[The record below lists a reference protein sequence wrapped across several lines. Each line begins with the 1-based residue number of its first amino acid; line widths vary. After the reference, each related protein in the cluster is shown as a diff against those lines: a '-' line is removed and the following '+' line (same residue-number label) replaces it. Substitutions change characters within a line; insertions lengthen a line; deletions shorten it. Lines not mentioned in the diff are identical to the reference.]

1 MGKDQEAVPEKCMHS
16 RSIWNWSGFESL
28 FRMRSSRRAFRTN
41 QVKGVIDRMNYLI
54 RKHLSAGRRVQFG
67 EFGNFRY
74 GVGSIKRRRTKISVR
89 DDQDSAYRVQPGS
102 LLRKQNRMQLND
114 ILRLSDYRFIGV
126 GRDDGKDAGEH
137 CAIFYRSDR
146 FKVLD
151 QGDFWLSEHPEKPGR
166 GWDGTC
172 CNRIC
177 TWGKFEDLKNH
188 KQFYFFNVHY
198 EYEGDVARR
207 ESSNL
212 MISRIKSIAGNQPV
226 FLTGDFNAFPT
237 EEPIRILND
246 SGFLNDSYKIT
257 KEAPFGPVC
266 TYHGYDSTIKTEE
279 RLDYI
284 WVTDSIQIDKY
295 GVLTNTLYGHTPSDH
310 FPVMVVAEF

>member
-1 MGKDQEAVPEKCMHS
+1 MKKLIIFVSLLFLAMAYGKAEDKEVLKIATF
-16 RSIWNWSGFESL
+16 NL
-28 FRMRSSRRAFRTN
+28 RMDTPSDGENAWFHRKDMVN
-41 QVKGVIDRMNYLI
+41 DLI
-54 RKHLSAGRRVQFG
+54 RFYGFDLFG
-67 EFGNFRY
+67 TQEGF
-74 GVGSIKRRRTKISVR
+74 TH
-89 DDQDSAYRVQPGS
+89 
-102 LLRKQNRMQLND
+102 QLND

-177 TWGKFEDLKNH
+177 TWGKFEDLNNH

>member
-1 MGKDQEAVPEKCMHS
+1 MKKLIIFVSLLFLAMAYGKAEDKEVLKIATF
-16 RSIWNWSGFESL
+16 NL
-28 FRMRSSRRAFRTN
+28 RMDTPSDGENAWFHRKDMVN
-41 QVKGVIDRMNYLI
+41 DLI
-54 RKHLSAGRRVQFG
+54 RFYGFDLFG
-67 EFGNFRY
+67 TQEGF
-74 GVGSIKRRRTKISVR
+74 TH
-89 DDQDSAYRVQPGS
+89 
-102 LLRKQNRMQLND
+102 QLND

-266 TYHGYDSTIKTEE
+266 TYHGYDSTITTEE

>member
-1 MGKDQEAVPEKCMHS
+1 MKKLIIFVSLLFLAMAYGKAEDKEVLKIATF
-16 RSIWNWSGFESL
+16 NL
-28 FRMRSSRRAFRTN
+28 RMDTPSDGENAWFHRKDMVN
-41 QVKGVIDRMNYLI
+41 DLI
-54 RKHLSAGRRVQFG
+54 RFYGFDLFG
-67 EFGNFRY
+67 TQEGF
-74 GVGSIKRRRTKISVR
+74 TH
-89 DDQDSAYRVQPGS
+89 
-102 LLRKQNRMQLND
+102 QLND

-166 GWDGTC
+166 CWDGTC

>member
-1 MGKDQEAVPEKCMHS
+1 MKKLIIFVSLLFLAMAYGKAEDKEVLKIATF
-16 RSIWNWSGFESL
+16 NL
-28 FRMRSSRRAFRTN
+28 RMDTPSDGENAWLHRKDMVN
-41 QVKGVIDRMNYLI
+41 DLI
-54 RKHLSAGRRVQFG
+54 RFYGFDLFG
-67 EFGNFRY
+67 TQEGF
-74 GVGSIKRRRTKISVR
+74 TH
-89 DDQDSAYRVQPGS
+89 
-102 LLRKQNRMQLND
+102 QLND
-114 ILRLSDYRFIGV
+114 ILRLSDYQFIGV

-257 KEAPFGPVC
+257 KEVPFGPVC
-266 TYHGYDSTIKTEE
+266 TYHGYDSTVKTEE

>member
-1 MGKDQEAVPEKCMHS
+1 MKKLIIFVSLLFLAMAYGKAEDKEVLKIATF
-16 RSIWNWSGFESL
+16 NL
-28 FRMRSSRRAFRTN
+28 RMDTPSDGENAWFHRKDMVN
-41 QVKGVIDRMNYLI
+41 DLI
-54 RKHLSAGRRVQFG
+54 RFYGFDLFG
-67 EFGNFRY
+67 TQEGF
-74 GVGSIKRRRTKISVR
+74 TH
-89 DDQDSAYRVQPGS
+89 
-102 LLRKQNRMQLND
+102 QLND
-114 ILRLSDYRFIGV
+114 ILRLSDYRFISV

>member
-1 MGKDQEAVPEKCMHS
+1 MKKLIIFVSLLFLAMAYGKAEDKEVLKIATF
-16 RSIWNWSGFESL
+16 NL
-28 FRMRSSRRAFRTN
+28 RMDTPSDGENAWFHRKDMVN
-41 QVKGVIDRMNYLI
+41 DLI
-54 RKHLSAGRRVQFG
+54 RFYGFDLFG
-67 EFGNFRY
+67 TQEGF
-74 GVGSIKRRRTKISVR
+74 TH
-89 DDQDSAYRVQPGS
+89 
-102 LLRKQNRMQLND
+102 QLND

-246 SGFLNDSYKIT
+246 SGFSNDSYKIT

>member
-1 MGKDQEAVPEKCMHS
+1 MKKLIIFVSLLFLAMAYGKAEEKEGLK
-16 RSIWNWSGFESL
+16 IATFNL
-28 FRMRSSRRAFRTN
+28 RMDTPSDGENAWFHRKDMVN
-41 QVKGVIDRMNYLI
+41 DLI
-54 RKHLSAGRRVQFG
+54 RFYGFDLFG
-67 EFGNFRY
+67 TQEGF
-74 GVGSIKRRRTKISVR
+74 TH
-89 DDQDSAYRVQPGS
+89 
-102 LLRKQNRMQLND
+102 QLND

>member
-1 MGKDQEAVPEKCMHS
+1 MKKLIIFVSLLFLAMAYGKAEDKEVLKIATF
-16 RSIWNWSGFESL
+16 NL
-28 FRMRSSRRAFRTN
+28 RMDTPSDGENAWFHRKDMVN
-41 QVKGVIDRMNYLI
+41 DLI
-54 RKHLSAGRRVQFG
+54 RFYGFDLFG
-67 EFGNFRY
+67 TQEGF
-74 GVGSIKRRRTKISVR
+74 TH
-89 DDQDSAYRVQPGS
+89 
-102 LLRKQNRMQLND
+102 QLKD

>member
-1 MGKDQEAVPEKCMHS
+1 MKKLIIFVSLLFLAMANGKAEDKEVLKIATF
-16 RSIWNWSGFESL
+16 NL
-28 FRMRSSRRAFRTN
+28 RMDTPSDGENAWFHRKDMVN
-41 QVKGVIDRMNYLI
+41 DLI
-54 RKHLSAGRRVQFG
+54 RFYGFDLFG
-67 EFGNFRY
+67 TQEGF
-74 GVGSIKRRRTKISVR
+74 TH
-89 DDQDSAYRVQPGS
+89 
-102 LLRKQNRMQLND
+102 QLND

>member
-1 MGKDQEAVPEKCMHS
+1 MKKLIIFVSLLFLAMAYGKAEDKEVLKIATF
-16 RSIWNWSGFESL
+16 NL
-28 FRMRSSRRAFRTN
+28 RMDTPSDGENAWFHRKDMVN
-41 QVKGVIDRMNYLI
+41 DLI
-54 RKHLSAGRRVQFG
+54 RFYGFDLFG
-67 EFGNFRY
+67 TQEGF
-74 GVGSIKRRRTKISVR
+74 TH
-89 DDQDSAYRVQPGS
+89 
-102 LLRKQNRMQLND
+102 QLND

-237 EEPIRILND
+237 EEPTRILND

>member
-1 MGKDQEAVPEKCMHS
+1 MKKLIIFVSLLFLAMAYGKAEDKEVLKIATF
-16 RSIWNWSGFESL
+16 NL
-28 FRMRSSRRAFRTN
+28 RMDTPSDGENAWFHRKDMVN
-41 QVKGVIDRMNYLI
+41 DLI
-54 RKHLSAGRRVQFG
+54 RFYGFDLFG
-67 EFGNFRY
+67 TQEGFR
-74 GVGSIKRRRTKISVR
+74 
-89 DDQDSAYRVQPGS
+89 
-102 LLRKQNRMQLND
+102 
-114 ILRLSDYRFIGV
+114 
-126 GRDDGKDAGEH
+126 
-137 CAIFYRSDR
+137 R

>member
-1 MGKDQEAVPEKCMHS
+1 MKKLIIFVSLLFLAMAYGKAEDKEVLKIATF
-16 RSIWNWSGFESL
+16 NL
-28 FRMRSSRRAFRTN
+28 RMDTPSDGENAWFHRKDMVN
-41 QVKGVIDRMNYLI
+41 DLI
-54 RKHLSAGRRVQFG
+54 RFYGFDLFG
-67 EFGNFRY
+67 TQEGF
-74 GVGSIKRRRTKISVR
+74 TH
-89 DDQDSAYRVQPGS
+89 
-102 LLRKQNRMQLND
+102 QLND

-237 EEPIRILND
+237 EEPIRIVND

>member
-1 MGKDQEAVPEKCMHS
+1 MKKLIIFVSLLFLAMAYGKAEDKEVLKIATF
-16 RSIWNWSGFESL
+16 NL
-28 FRMRSSRRAFRTN
+28 RMDTPSDGENAWFHRKDMVN
-41 QVKGVIDRMNYLI
+41 DLI
-54 RKHLSAGRRVQFG
+54 RF
-67 EFGNFRY
+67 Y
-74 GVGSIKRRRTKISVR
+74 GFDLFWTQEGFTH
-89 DDQDSAYRVQPGS
+89 
-102 LLRKQNRMQLND
+102 QLND

>member
-1 MGKDQEAVPEKCMHS
+1 MKKLIIFVSLLFLAMAYGKAEDKEVLKIATF
-16 RSIWNWSGFESL
+16 NL
-28 FRMRSSRRAFRTN
+28 RMDTPSDGENAWFHRKDMVN
-41 QVKGVIDRMNYLI
+41 DLI
-54 RKHLSAGRRVQFG
+54 RFYGFDLFG
-67 EFGNFRY
+67 TQEGF
-74 GVGSIKRRRTKISVR
+74 TH
-89 DDQDSAYRVQPGS
+89 
-102 LLRKQNRMQLND
+102 QLND

-295 GVLTNTLYGHTPSDH
+295 GVLTNTLYGRTPSDH

>member
-1 MGKDQEAVPEKCMHS
+1 MKKLIIFVSLLFLAMAYGKAEDKEVLKIATL
-16 RSIWNWSGFESL
+16 NL
-28 FRMRSSRRAFRTN
+28 RMDTPSDGENAWLHRKDMVN
-41 QVKGVIDRMNYLI
+41 DLI
-54 RKHLSAGRRVQFG
+54 RFYGFDLFG
-67 EFGNFRY
+67 TQEGF
-74 GVGSIKRRRTKISVR
+74 TH
-89 DDQDSAYRVQPGS
+89 
-102 LLRKQNRMQLND
+102 QLND

-257 KEAPFGPVC
+257 KEVPFGPVC
-266 TYHGYDSTIKTEE
+266 TYHGYDSTVKTEE

-284 WVTDSIQIDKY
+284 WITDSIQIDKY

>member
-1 MGKDQEAVPEKCMHS
+1 MKK
-16 RSIWNWSGFESL
+16 
-28 FRMRSSRRAFRTN
+28 
-41 QVKGVIDRMNYLI
+41 LI
-54 RKHLSAGRRVQFG
+54 IFV
-67 EFGNFRY
+67 
-74 GVGSIKRRRTKISVR
+74 
-89 DDQDSAYRVQPGS
+89 S
-102 LLRKQNRMQLND
+102 LLFLAMAYGKAEDKEVLKIATFNLRMDTPSDGENAWFHRKDMVNDLICFYGFDLFGTQEGFTHQLND

>member
-1 MGKDQEAVPEKCMHS
+1 MKKLIIFVSLLFLAMAYGKAEDKEVLKIATFNLRMDTPSDGENAWFHRKDMGND
-16 RSIWNWSGFESL
+16 
-28 FRMRSSRRAFRTN
+28 
-41 QVKGVIDRMNYLI
+41 LI
-54 RKHLSAGRRVQFG
+54 RFYGFDLFG
-67 EFGNFRY
+67 TQEGF
-74 GVGSIKRRRTKISVR
+74 TH
-89 DDQDSAYRVQPGS
+89 
-102 LLRKQNRMQLND
+102 QLND

>member
-1 MGKDQEAVPEKCMHS
+1 MKKLIIFVSLLFLAMAYGKAEDKEVLKIATFNLWMDTPSDGENAWFHRKDMV
-16 RSIWNWSGFESL
+16 N
-28 FRMRSSRRAFRTN
+28 
-41 QVKGVIDRMNYLI
+41 DLI
-54 RKHLSAGRRVQFG
+54 RFYGFDLFG
-67 EFGNFRY
+67 TQEGF
-74 GVGSIKRRRTKISVR
+74 TH
-89 DDQDSAYRVQPGS
+89 
-102 LLRKQNRMQLND
+102 QLND

>member
-1 MGKDQEAVPEKCMHS
+1 MKKLIIFVSLLFLAMAYGKAEDKEVLKIATF
-16 RSIWNWSGFESL
+16 NL
-28 FRMRSSRRAFRTN
+28 RMDTPSDGENAWFHRKDMVN
-41 QVKGVIDRMNYLI
+41 DLI
-54 RKHLSAGRRVQFG
+54 RFYGFDLFG
-67 EFGNFRY
+67 TQEGF
-74 GVGSIKRRRTKISVR
+74 TH
-89 DDQDSAYRVQPGS
+89 
-102 LLRKQNRMQLND
+102 QLND

-151 QGDFWLSEHPEKPGR
+151 QGDFWLSETPDVPSK

>member
-1 MGKDQEAVPEKCMHS
+1 MKKVIIFVSLLFLAMAYGKAEDKEVLKIATF
-16 RSIWNWSGFESL
+16 NL
-28 FRMRSSRRAFRTN
+28 RMDTPSDGENAWFHRKDMVN
-41 QVKGVIDRMNYLI
+41 DLI
-54 RKHLSAGRRVQFG
+54 RFYGFDLFG
-67 EFGNFRY
+67 TQEGF
-74 GVGSIKRRRTKISVR
+74 TH
-89 DDQDSAYRVQPGS
+89 
-102 LLRKQNRMQLND
+102 QLND

>member
-1 MGKDQEAVPEKCMHS
+1 MKKLIIFVSLLFLAMAYGKAEDKEVLKIATF
-16 RSIWNWSGFESL
+16 NL
-28 FRMRSSRRAFRTN
+28 RMDTPSDGENAWFHRKDMVN
-41 QVKGVIDRMNYLI
+41 DLI
-54 RKHLSAGRRVQFG
+54 RFYGFDLFG
-67 EFGNFRY
+67 TQEGF
-74 GVGSIKRRRTKISVR
+74 TH
-89 DDQDSAYRVQPGS
+89 
-102 LLRKQNRMQLND
+102 QLND

-310 FPVMVVAEF
+310 FPVMVVAEFLFYLNVSDP

>member
-1 MGKDQEAVPEKCMHS
+1 MKKLIIFVSLLFLAMAYGKAEDKEVLKIATF
-16 RSIWNWSGFESL
+16 NL
-28 FRMRSSRRAFRTN
+28 RMDTPSDGENAWFHRKDMVN
-41 QVKGVIDRMNYLI
+41 DLI
-54 RKHLSAGRRVQFG
+54 RFYGFDLFG
-67 EFGNFRY
+67 TQEGF
-74 GVGSIKRRRTKISVR
+74 TH
-89 DDQDSAYRVQPGS
+89 
-102 LLRKQNRMQLND
+102 QLND
-114 ILRLSDYRFIGV
+114 ILRLSDYWFIGV

>member
-1 MGKDQEAVPEKCMHS
+1 MKKLIIFVSLLFLAMAYGKAEDKEVLKIATF
-16 RSIWNWSGFESL
+16 NL
-28 FRMRSSRRAFRTN
+28 RMDTPSDGENAWFHRKDMVN
-41 QVKGVIDRMNYLI
+41 DLI
-54 RKHLSAGRRVQFG
+54 RFYGFDLFG
-67 EFGNFRY
+67 TQEGF
-74 GVGSIKRRRTKISVR
+74 TH
-89 DDQDSAYRVQPGS
+89 
-102 LLRKQNRMQLND
+102 QLND

-310 FPVMVVAEF
+310 FPVSVVAEF

>member
-1 MGKDQEAVPEKCMHS
+1 MKKLIIFVSLLFLAMAYGKAEDKEVLKIATF
-16 RSIWNWSGFESL
+16 NL
-28 FRMRSSRRAFRTN
+28 RMDTPSDGENAWFHRKDMVN
-41 QVKGVIDRMNYLI
+41 DLI
-54 RKHLSAGRRVQFG
+54 RFYGFDLFG
-67 EFGNFRY
+67 TQEGF
-74 GVGSIKRRRTKISVR
+74 TH
-89 DDQDSAYRVQPGS
+89 
-102 LLRKQNRMQLND
+102 QLND

-212 MISRIKSIAGNQPV
+212 MSSRIKSIAGNQPV

>member
-1 MGKDQEAVPEKCMHS
+1 MKKLIIFVSLLFLAMAYGKAEDKEVLKIATF
-16 RSIWNWSGFESL
+16 NL
-28 FRMRSSRRAFRTN
+28 RMDTPSDGENAWFHRKDMVN
-41 QVKGVIDRMNYLI
+41 DLI
-54 RKHLSAGRRVQFG
+54 RFYGFDLFG
-67 EFGNFRY
+67 TQEGF
-74 GVGSIKRRRTKISVR
+74 TH
-89 DDQDSAYRVQPGS
+89 
-102 LLRKQNRMQLND
+102 QLND

-279 RLDYI
+279 RLYYI

>member
-1 MGKDQEAVPEKCMHS
+1 MKKLIIFVSLLFLAMAYGKAEDKEVLKIATF
-16 RSIWNWSGFESL
+16 NL
-28 FRMRSSRRAFRTN
+28 RMDTPSDGENAWFHRKDMVN
-41 QVKGVIDRMNYLI
+41 DLI
-54 RKHLSAGRRVQFG
+54 RFYGFDLFG
-67 EFGNFRY
+67 TQEGF
-74 GVGSIKRRRTKISVR
+74 TH
-89 DDQDSAYRVQPGS
+89 
-102 LLRKQNRMQLND
+102 QLND

-177 TWGKFEDLKNH
+177 TWGKFEDLKNP
-188 KQFYFFNVHY
+188 KQCYCFNVHY

>member
-1 MGKDQEAVPEKCMHS
+1 MKKLIIFVSLLFLAMAYGKAEDKEVLKIATF
-16 RSIWNWSGFESL
+16 NL
-28 FRMRSSRRAFRTN
+28 RMDTPSDGENAWFHR
-41 QVKGVIDRMNYLI
+41 KDRVNDLI
-54 RKHLSAGRRVQFG
+54 RFYGFDLFG
-67 EFGNFRY
+67 TQEGF
-74 GVGSIKRRRTKISVR
+74 TH
-89 DDQDSAYRVQPGS
+89 
-102 LLRKQNRMQLND
+102 QLND

>member
-1 MGKDQEAVPEKCMHS
+1 MKKLIIFVSLLFLAMAYGKAEDKEVLKIATF
-16 RSIWNWSGFESL
+16 NL
-28 FRMRSSRRAFRTN
+28 RMDTPSDGENAWFHRKDMVN
-41 QVKGVIDRMNYLI
+41 DLI
-54 RKHLSAGRRVQFG
+54 RFYGFDLFG
-67 EFGNFRY
+67 TQEGF
-74 GVGSIKRRRTKISVR
+74 TH
-89 DDQDSAYRVQPGS
+89 
-102 LLRKQNRMQLND
+102 QLND

-266 TYHGYDSTIKTEE
+266 TYHGYDSTIKTEK

>member
-1 MGKDQEAVPEKCMHS
+1 MKKLIIFVSLLFLAMAYGKAEDKEVLKIATF
-16 RSIWNWSGFESL
+16 NL
-28 FRMRSSRRAFRTN
+28 RMDTPSDGENAWFHRKDLVN
-41 QVKGVIDRMNYLI
+41 DLI
-54 RKHLSAGRRVQFG
+54 RFYGFDLFG
-67 EFGNFRY
+67 TQEGF
-74 GVGSIKRRRTKISVR
+74 TH
-89 DDQDSAYRVQPGS
+89 
-102 LLRKQNRMQLND
+102 QLND

>member
-1 MGKDQEAVPEKCMHS
+1 MKK
-16 RSIWNWSGFESL
+16 
-28 FRMRSSRRAFRTN
+28 
-41 QVKGVIDRMNYLI
+41 LI
-54 RKHLSAGRRVQFG
+54 IFV
-67 EFGNFRY
+67 
-74 GVGSIKRRRTKISVR
+74 
-89 DDQDSAYRVQPGS
+89 S
-102 LLRKQNRMQLND
+102 LLFLAMAYGKAEDKEVLKIATFNLRMDTPSDGENAWFHRKDMVNDLIHFYGFDLFGTQEGFTHQLND

>member
-1 MGKDQEAVPEKCMHS
+1 MKKLIIFVSLLFLAMAYGKAEDKEVLKIATF
-16 RSIWNWSGFESL
+16 NL
-28 FRMRSSRRAFRTN
+28 RMDTPSDGENAWFHRKDMVN
-41 QVKGVIDRMNYLI
+41 NLI
-54 RKHLSAGRRVQFG
+54 RFYGFDLFG
-67 EFGNFRY
+67 TQEGF
-74 GVGSIKRRRTKISVR
+74 TH
-89 DDQDSAYRVQPGS
+89 
-102 LLRKQNRMQLND
+102 QLND

>member
-1 MGKDQEAVPEKCMHS
+1 MKKLIIFVSLLFLAMVYGKAEDKEVLKIATF
-16 RSIWNWSGFESL
+16 NL
-28 FRMRSSRRAFRTN
+28 RMDTPSDGENAWFHRKDMVN
-41 QVKGVIDRMNYLI
+41 DLI
-54 RKHLSAGRRVQFG
+54 RFYGFDLFG
-67 EFGNFRY
+67 TQEGF
-74 GVGSIKRRRTKISVR
+74 TH
-89 DDQDSAYRVQPGS
+89 
-102 LLRKQNRMQLND
+102 QLND

>member
-1 MGKDQEAVPEKCMHS
+1 MKKLIIFVSLLFLAMAYGKAEDKEVLKIATF
-16 RSIWNWSGFESL
+16 NL
-28 FRMRSSRRAFRTN
+28 RMDTPSDGENAWFHRKDMVN
-41 QVKGVIDRMNYLI
+41 DLI
-54 RKHLSAGRRVQFG
+54 RFYGFDLFG
-67 EFGNFRY
+67 TQEGF
-74 GVGSIKRRRTKISVR
+74 TH
-89 DDQDSAYRVQPGS
+89 
-102 LLRKQNRMQLND
+102 QLND

-266 TYHGYDSTIKTEE
+266 TYHGYDSTIKTED

>member
-1 MGKDQEAVPEKCMHS
+1 MKKLIIFVSLLFLAMAYGKAEDKEVLKIATF
-16 RSIWNWSGFESL
+16 NL
-28 FRMRSSRRAFRTN
+28 RMDTPSDGENAWFHRKDMVN
-41 QVKGVIDRMNYLI
+41 DLI
-54 RKHLSAGRRVQFG
+54 RFYGFDLFG
-67 EFGNFRY
+67 TQEGF
-74 GVGSIKRRRTKISVR
+74 TH
-89 DDQDSAYRVQPGS
+89 
-102 LLRKQNRMQLND
+102 QLND

-151 QGDFWLSEHPEKPGR
+151 QGDFWLSKHPEKPGR

>member
-1 MGKDQEAVPEKCMHS
+1 MKKLIIFVLLLFLAMAYGKAEDKEVLKIATF
-16 RSIWNWSGFESL
+16 NL
-28 FRMRSSRRAFRTN
+28 RMDTPSDGENAWFHRKDMVN
-41 QVKGVIDRMNYLI
+41 DLI
-54 RKHLSAGRRVQFG
+54 RFYGFDLFG
-67 EFGNFRY
+67 TQEGF
-74 GVGSIKRRRTKISVR
+74 TH
-89 DDQDSAYRVQPGS
+89 
-102 LLRKQNRMQLND
+102 QLND

>member
-1 MGKDQEAVPEKCMHS
+1 MKKLIIFVSLLFLAMAYGKAEDKEVLKIATF
-16 RSIWNWSGFESL
+16 NL
-28 FRMRSSRRAFRTN
+28 RMDTPSDGENAWFHRKDMVN
-41 QVKGVIDRMNYLI
+41 DLI
-54 RKHLSAGRRVQFG
+54 RFYGFDLFG
-67 EFGNFRY
+67 TQEGF
-74 GVGSIKRRRTKISVR
+74 TH
-89 DDQDSAYRVQPGS
+89 
-102 LLRKQNRMQLND
+102 QLND

-188 KQFYFFNVHY
+188 KHFYFFNVHY

>member
-1 MGKDQEAVPEKCMHS
+1 MNHEKVIIFVSLLFLAMAYGKAEDKEVLKIATF
-16 RSIWNWSGFESL
+16 NL
-28 FRMRSSRRAFRTN
+28 RMDTPSDGENAWFHRKDMVN
-41 QVKGVIDRMNYLI
+41 DLI
-54 RKHLSAGRRVQFG
+54 RFYGFDLFG
-67 EFGNFRY
+67 TQEGF
-74 GVGSIKRRRTKISVR
+74 TH
-89 DDQDSAYRVQPGS
+89 
-102 LLRKQNRMQLND
+102 QLND

-295 GVLTNTLYGHTPSDH
+295 GVLTNTYTDIHLRIISR
-310 FPVMVVAEF
+310 

>member
-1 MGKDQEAVPEKCMHS
+1 MKKLLIFVSLLFLAMAYGKSEDKEVLKIATF
-16 RSIWNWSGFESL
+16 NL
-28 FRMRSSRRAFRTN
+28 RMDTPSDGENAWFHRKDMVN
-41 QVKGVIDRMNYLI
+41 DLI
-54 RKHLSAGRRVQFG
+54 RFYGFDLFG
-67 EFGNFRY
+67 TQEGF
-74 GVGSIKRRRTKISVR
+74 TH
-89 DDQDSAYRVQPGS
+89 
-102 LLRKQNRMQLND
+102 QLND

>member
-1 MGKDQEAVPEKCMHS
+1 MKKLIIFVSLLFLAMAYGKAEDKEVLKIATF
-16 RSIWNWSGFESL
+16 NL
-28 FRMRSSRRAFRTN
+28 RMDTPSDGENAWFHRKDMVN
-41 QVKGVIDRMNYLI
+41 DLI
-54 RKHLSAGRRVQFG
+54 RFYGFDLFG
-67 EFGNFRY
+67 TQEGF
-74 GVGSIKRRRTKISVR
+74 TH
-89 DDQDSAYRVQPGS
+89 
-102 LLRKQNRMQLND
+102 QLND

-151 QGDFWLSEHPEKPGR
+151 QGDFWLSEHPEKAGR